1 MEKTK
6 LEEEKKELKRI
17 IYGEADLGYV
27 TKYVT
32 DYFCIPFDEDRLSD
46 YVLEMFD
53 KDKPGILIRDK
64 STNTIYEAQYTNNAH
79 LFNATGN
86 NIDFIEVIATNDQ
99 TRTES
104 LYSAEDKKLLAT
116 EVSFSDKTNKL
127 VIREENANGLGQGDI
142 LKSIYVKYFDTSISK
157 DPILIDSCIRYNK
170 GEMNSTNYAIMPT
183 DLYAY
188 NEESITSG
196 VDTFGNRRSTI
207 TGACFEQMNPNYE
220 SYMPISM
227 HVSEYNELNNP
238 NVESAIVYEGYTTT
252 EDGQDTKF
260 NYHRFEAYKY
270 SFITT
275 IKYGIKDNKFN
286 FLGER
291 NITLCNLEPGK
302 FTIDELTSIW
312 EELDQKLSTS
322 PVGDDSFVP
331 LIKDELDRFAHR
343 ISTRDNKLRNMEDIL
358 SPQLLIDMPLK
369 TITSD
374 ILSNKDTYFNLVNRK
389 ISDSSTKLKKTTNKK
404 SKQKTLT
411 TPTSNTN

>member
-157 DPILIDSCIRYNK
+157 DVSWAPNATT
-170 GEMNSTNYAIMPT
+170 STYT
-183 DLYAY
+183 DVTYDGNTVTV
-188 NEESITSG
+188 NEN
-196 VDTFGNRRSTI
+196 GN
-207 TGACFEQMNPNYE
+207 
-220 SYMPISM
+220 
-227 HVSEYNELNNP
+227 
-238 NVESAIVYEGYTTT
+238 
-252 EDGQDTKF
+252 
-260 NYHRFEAYKY
+260 
-270 SFITT
+270 
-275 IKYGIKDNKFN
+275 
-286 FLGER
+286 
-291 NITLCNLEPGK
+291 
-302 FTIDELTSIW
+302 
-312 EELDQKLSTS
+312 
-322 PVGDDSFVP
+322 P
-331 LIKDELDRFAHR
+331 L
-343 ISTRDNKLRNMEDIL
+343 
-358 SPQLLIDMPLK
+358 
-369 TITSD
+369 
-374 ILSNKDTYFNLVNRK
+374 
-389 ISDSSTKLKKTTNKK
+389 
-404 SKQKTLT
+404 
-411 TPTSNTN
+411 

>member
-157 DPILIDSCIRYNK
+157 DPTRGSRRHPHHWIERGDAGGDQRY
-170 GEMNSTNYAIMPT
+170 GGRT
-183 DLYAY
+183 
-188 NEESITSG
+188 G
-196 VDTFGNRRSTI
+196 
-207 TGACFEQMNPNYE
+207 TGAD
-220 SYMPISM
+220 
-227 HVSEYNELNNP
+227 V
-238 NVESAIVYEGYTTT
+238 
-252 EDGQDTKF
+252 
-260 NYHRFEAYKY
+260 
-270 SFITT
+270 
-275 IKYGIKDNKFN
+275 
-286 FLGER
+286 
-291 NITLCNLEPGK
+291 
-302 FTIDELTSIW
+302 
-312 EELDQKLSTS
+312 
-322 PVGDDSFVP
+322 
-331 LIKDELDRFAHR
+331 
-343 ISTRDNKLRNMEDIL
+343 
-358 SPQLLIDMPLK
+358 
-369 TITSD
+369 
-374 ILSNKDTYFNLVNRK
+374 
-389 ISDSSTKLKKTTNKK
+389 
-404 SKQKTLT
+404 
-411 TPTSNTN
+411 